1 MKKIFTLFAAML
13 MVGSAFATTIYCQ
26 MTQGWWTADGAAVGA
41 YAWSGDGDNAQKN
54 ADWPGVRMSALSSAA
69 GIWSIDIP
77 AQYEKIIFTRVN
89 ADGNIADWGAKTED
103 LVIPIDG
110 NNMFTITTEDACW
123 NSQGCACSGS
133 WSVYDGTVT
142 PPGPGPQ
149 PGAAKDYLLKG
160 WCNEKD
166 IETPTAEELFE
177 GGMLTYTFTGDANFH
192 KGWFFILVCEP
203 GQVIGEQ
210 YMTKGVD
217 DPSGTHTTL
226 YKDGFE
232 KFGVPEGTV
241 TFYLYDNGD
250 GTFEFSTEPLP
261 GKTLV
266 GGGSQGITN
275 TTVREKAY
283 KTIIDGQLRIIRGD
297 KMFDATG
304 RQL

>member
-1 MKKIFTLFAAML
+1 MKKIFTLFAAIL
-13 MVGSAFATTIYCQ
+13 CGLALNAKTIYLNTGGSELWEKDGANHFAVWHWQ
-26 MTQGWWTADGAAVGA
+26 GTGEGVWTGWMTQVAGNV
-41 YAWSGDGDNAQKN
+41 WS
-54 ADWPGVRMSALSSAA
+54 V
-69 GIWSIDIP
+69 
-77 AQYEKIIFTRVN
+77 E
-89 ADGNIADWGAKTED
+89 IADASDMVIFCRFNNAASEPAWGTDMWNQTPD
-103 LVIPIDG
+103 LTLPTDKDC
-110 NNMFTITTEDACW
+110 FTITSWSNGE
-123 NSQGCACSGS
+123 
-133 WSVYDGTVT
+133 WSVYEGGTVT
-142 PPGPGPQ
+142 PPGPQ
-149 PGAAKDYLLKG
+149 PGGAKDYLLKG
-160 WCNEKD
+160 WCNGKD

-177 GGMLTYTFTGDANFH
+177 DGTLTYEFTGDATFH
-192 KGWFFILVCEP
+192 KGYFFILVCEP

-250 GTFEFSTEPLP
+250 GTFELSTEPLA

-266 GGGSQGITN
+266 GGGDQAIEN
-275 TTVREKAY
+275 TRVSNKAY
-283 KTIIDGQLRIIRGD
+283 KTIINGQLVIIRGE